1 MPREEKTETAYHKGQ
16 AVKLTMTDWVGALTR
31 NDPDWSGRPPA
42 AARSR
47 PQIDLDRVAWEKKR
61 RDGER

>member
-31 NDPDWSGRPPA
+31 NDPDWSARPTAPVA
-42 AARSR
+42 KPER
-47 PQIDLDRVAWEKKR
+47 DLDRVAWEKKR
-61 RDGER
+61 HGER